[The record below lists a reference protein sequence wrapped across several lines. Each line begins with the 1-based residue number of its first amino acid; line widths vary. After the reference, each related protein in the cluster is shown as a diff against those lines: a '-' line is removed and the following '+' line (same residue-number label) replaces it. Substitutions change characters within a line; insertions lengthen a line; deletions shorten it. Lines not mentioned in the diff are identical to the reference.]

1 MLIEL
6 NTVYEALGV
15 GLISQEV
22 QNQVNR
28 FPGRPSGI
36 IIEDTVNNL
45 AMPIPRPILDDNKL
59 NIKLIYQQ
67 YTALYSGDTNNYSNI
82 LPWHYIIEFYD
93 RDYIIYATRPLDLS
107 YVYTTKQTKEL
118 AEQNNVTILN
128 DYTETVLNSSTE
140 VKNFIHVL
148 IVGNS
153 NLDVYN
159 KKLYMK
165 IDEYIIGPISR
176 QSKFAPT
183 IKVNVIPLNMGKH
196 FLLALLGHHLKV

>member
-67 YTALYSGDTNNYSNI
+67 YTALYSGDTNNYSDI
-82 LPWHYIIEFYD
+82 LPWHYIIEFYEK
-93 RDYIIYATRPLDLS
+93 DYIIS
-107 YVYTTKQTKEL
+107 
-118 AEQNNVTILN
+118 
-128 DYTETVLNSSTE
+128 
-140 VKNFIHVL
+140 
-148 IVGNS
+148 
-153 NLDVYN
+153 
-159 KKLYMK
+159 KK
-165 IDEYIIGPISR
+165 
-176 QSKFAPT
+176 
-183 IKVNVIPLNMGKH
+183 
-196 FLLALLGHHLKV
+196 